1 MEVNLV
7 KLGPVERKIEHLIT
21 KNGAIHLTLID
32 PDKVSVK
39 DAITTAKIAEKVG
52 SSAILV
58 GGSIGVT
65 SHEVDQIVKSLKK
78 TVKLPIIIFPGS
90 ISNLTPYADAVLY
103 ISLLNSQNTFFIIG
117 AQVSAAPIIWKYRL
131 ETIPTAYLIMGEGG
145 AAGFMGDAKPI
156 PYTRP
161 QIAAAYA
168 LAAQMMGM
176 HYIYLEGGSGTNT
189 PIPQLVISNVRKF
202 VGIRIIVGGGIRDK
216 NSAKNAVAAGAD
228 MIVTGTITEG
238 ISSEELEYRLND
250 IINGIK
256 EGIKLRS
263 DFSQKS

>member
-1 MEVNLV
+1 MGVNLV
-7 KLGPVERKIEHLIT
+7 KLGPVERKIERLII

-32 PDKVSVK
+32 PDKVPVE
-39 DAITTAKIAEKVG
+39 DAITTAKIAEKAG

-65 SHEVDQIVKSLKK
+65 SHEADRIVKSLKK
-78 TVKLPIIIFPGS
+78 TVKLPIIIFPGN

-117 AQVSAAPIIWKYRL
+117 AQVSAAPIIWKYKL

-156 PYTRP
+156 PYTKP
-161 QIAAAYA
+161 QIAVAYA

-176 HYIYLEGGSGTNT
+176 HYVYLEGGSGATA
-189 PIPQLVISNVRKF
+189 PIPQSVISSVRKF
-202 VGIRIIVGGGIRDK
+202 VNIRIIVGGGIKDK

-228 MIVTGTITEG
+228 MIVTGTVTEG
-238 ISSEELEYRLND
+238 VNSEELESKLND

-256 EGIKLRS
+256 EGTKLRHQTS
-263 DFSQKS
+263 NT

>member
-1 MEVNLV
+1 MGVNLV
-7 KLGPVERKIEHLIT
+7 KLGPVERKIERLII

-32 PDKVSVK
+32 PDKVSVE
-39 DAITTAKIAEKVG
+39 DAITTAKIAEKAG

-65 SHEVDQIVKSLKK
+65 SHEADRIVKSLKK
-78 TVKLPIIIFPGS
+78 TVKLPIIIFPGN

-117 AQVSAAPIIWKYRL
+117 AQVSAAPIIWKYKL

-156 PYTRP
+156 PYTKP
-161 QIAAAYA
+161 QIAVAYA

-176 HYIYLEGGSGTNT
+176 HYVYLEGGSGATT
-189 PIPQLVISNVRKF
+189 PIPQSVISSVRKF
-202 VGIRIIVGGGIRDK
+202 VNIRIIVGGGIKDK

-228 MIVTGTITEG
+228 MIVTGTVTEG
-238 ISSEELEYRLND
+238 VNGEELESKLND

-256 EGIKLRS
+256 EGTKLRPQTS
-263 DFSQKS
+263 NT